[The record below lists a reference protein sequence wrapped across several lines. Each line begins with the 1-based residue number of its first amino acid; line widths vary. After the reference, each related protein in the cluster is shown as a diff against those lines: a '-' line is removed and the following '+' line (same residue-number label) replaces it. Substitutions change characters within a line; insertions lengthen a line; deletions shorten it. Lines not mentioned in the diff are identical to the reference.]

1 MVLKETDAVSESQL
15 IDLYQFIV
23 QSPKEVIFYLIQEA
37 IENVLW
43 NETHGAWFDYNIIQG
58 SQRVEK
64 DNFYPSNIAPLWA
77 ECYP

>member
-1 MVLKETDAVSESQL
+1 MNNFYEKLGRPQNAEF
-15 IDLYQFIV
+15 YQNWRNV
-23 QSPKEVIFYLIQEA
+23 IQES
-37 IENVLW
+37 IEHVLW
-43 NETHGAWFDYNIIQG
+43 NETHGAWFDFNIIQG